1 MVGLL
6 QGPPPHR
13 GDPAPPLPKVVDAV
27 DLGDGTGAVGKGCF
41 RLLFTVATIADA
53 DLVVRWRP
61 TLRPLAV
68 VEAGWA
74 CFDVLSAHEE
84 RAHAALWPTFLAAK
98 AVGHRVQF
106 KRARLFVNGIRVIP
120 PAA

>member
-1 MVGLL
+1 M
-6 QGPPPHR
+6 
-13 GDPAPPLPKVVDAV
+13 VDAV
-27 DLGDGTGAVGKGCF
+27 YLDAGADAVRWRTAAGKECH
-41 RLLFTVATIADA
+41 RILFTVATTADA

-61 TLRPLAV
+61 ALRQQP
-68 VEAGWA
+68 AGWA

-98 AVGHRVQF
+98 AAGHRVQF

-120 PAA
+120 PAT

>member
-1 MVGLL
+1 M
-6 QGPPPHR
+6 
-13 GDPAPPLPKVVDAV
+13 DAV
-27 DLGDGTGAVGKGCF
+27 DLGEGKGCF
-41 RLLFTVATIADA
+41 RVLFTVATTADA

-98 AVGHRVQF
+98 AAGHRVQF